1 MTGFEPQTSGIR
13 SDRSTNWA
21 TTTAHTCKSNWAI
34 EKYAI
39 NPIIIPNSK
48 MIELWQKKEVTDTIT
63 KVMKLEMEKQ
73 SLPKSRERK

>member
-1 MTGFEPQTSGIR
+1 
-13 SDRSTNWA
+13 
-21 TTTAHTCKSNWAI
+21 
-34 EKYAI
+34 
-39 NPIIIPNSK
+39 